1 MTEMTVRASVETGNA
16 LTPQGGSP
24 VKTIA
29 ARLLAL
35 FVFLGAAFPAFAEE
49 FIRSYHSVIEVA
61 QDGKLTVTETITAR
75 AEGQNIKRGIFR
87 DFPLYA
93 LDANNRRTRVD
104 FNVVSVERDGAPENW
119 RTETIDGGIRI
130 YTGSADRFLSTG
142 DHIFQI
148 TYTTARQIRYFSD
161 YDELTWNVTGNGWQ
175 FPMGEISATITL
187 PEGVKAT
194 DTAVFTGPLG
204 AKGKDARILNEGN
217 EVFFASTRPYSVGE
231 GMTVAVKLPKGAIA
245 APASSQ
251 ETSWWLRDHLAILIS
266 GGGLL
271 AVLVYYL
278 RAWSAVGRDPAKGVV
293 VPRWD
298 APEGLSP
305 ALVNYVDN
313 RGFSGAGWTALS
325 ASALDL
331 AVKGYVVLED
341 LKNAIVIR
349 RTDKPTATDLPT
361 GQKTLL
367 ASIGGRGESLTIDKA
382 HGAEVE
388 KVGRQFRT
396 AIEKEHRGKYYRSN
410 AGYTVFGILFS
421 IAIIIATLVFGDLDE
436 NSIAAVMVLGFF
448 SFFFGILSIGIGR
461 QFSRGASLRKRIGG
475 IIMLAFAGFIAFS
488 AVGGFAT
495 QIFLDV
501 THGTKSLALAA
512 IGGIVLT
519 NTLFLFLMGA
529 PTPLGRKLTD
539 GIEGL
544 RTYLTLA
551 EKDRMNMADAPT
563 MSPQHFEKLLPY
575 AVALGVEKPWSQ
587 TFEKW
592 LKTAAA
598 GAAASTYVPGWY
610 VGSNY
615 GSFGGRIG
623 GFSTSMASTIAS
635 TIPQPVSS
643 SNSSFSSGG
652 GGGGGGFSG
661 SGGGGGGGGGW

>member
-1 MTEMTVRASVETGNA
+1 M
-16 LTPQGGSP
+16 
-24 VKTIA
+24 KTIA
-29 ARLLAL
+29 ARFLAL
-35 FVFLGAAFPAFAEE
+35 FVFLGVAFPAFAEE
-49 FIRSYHSVIEVA
+49 FIRSYHSVVEVA
-61 QDGKLTVTETITAR
+61 ADGKLAVTETITAR

-93 LDANNRRTRVD
+93 LDANNRRTKVD
-104 FNVVSVERDGAPENW
+104 FNVVSVERDGTPESW
-119 RTETIDGGIRI
+119 RTENIDGGIRI
-130 YTGSADRFLSTG
+130 YTGSADRFLPTG
-142 DHIFQI
+142 EHVFQI

-187 PEGVKAT
+187 PQGVKAT

-204 AKGKDARILNEGN
+204 AKGKDARILSEGN
-217 EVFFASTRPYSVGE
+217 EVFFASTRPFTVGE

-245 APASSQ
+245 APDTSQ
-251 ETSWWLRDHLAILIS
+251 EAGWWLRDNLAILLS

-271 AVLVYYL
+271 AVLFYYL
-278 RAWSAVGRDPAKGVV
+278 RAWFAVGRDPAKGVV

-341 LKNAIVIR
+341 LKNSIVIR
-349 RTDKPTATDLPT
+349 RTEKAAAADLPT

-367 ASIGGRGESLTIDKA
+367 SSIGGPGETLTIDKA

-388 KVGRQFRT
+388 KVGKQFRA
-396 AIEKEHRGKYYRSN
+396 AIEKEHRGKYYHSN
-410 AGYTVFGILFS
+410 SGYIFFGIFFS
-421 IAIIIATLVFGDLDE
+421 IALIVATLVFGDLDE
-436 NSIAAVMVLGFF
+436 FAIAAVLVFGFF
-448 SFFFGILSIGIGR
+448 AFFFSILSIGIGR

-475 IIMLAFAGFIAFS
+475 IVMLAFAGFVAFS
-488 AVGGFAT
+488 AIGGIAT
-495 QIFLDV
+495 QVLLDV
-501 THGTKSLALAA
+501 THDTKSLALAA

-519 NTLFLFLMGA
+519 NALFLFLMGA
-529 PTPLGRKLTD
+529 PTPLGRKLMD

-551 EKDRMNMADAPT
+551 EKDRMNMAAAPA
-563 MSPQHFEKLLPY
+563 MSPQHFETLLPY
-575 AVALGVEKPWSQ
+575 AVALGVEKPWSR
-587 TFEKW
+587 TFETW
-592 LKTAAA
+592 LATAAA
-598 GAAASTYVPGWY
+598 GVAVASYAPGWY
-610 VGSNY
+610 LGSNY
-615 GSFGGRIG
+615 GSFGDRIG

-643 SNSSFSSGG
+643 SNSSFSG

>member
-1 MTEMTVRASVETGNA
+1 M
-16 LTPQGGSP
+16 
-24 VKTIA
+24 KTIA

-35 FVFLGAAFPAFAEE
+35 FVFLGVAFPALAEE
-49 FIRSYHSVIEVA
+49 FIRSYHSVVEVA
-61 QDGKLTVTETITAR
+61 ADGKLAVTETITAR

-93 LDANNRRTRVD
+93 LDANNRRTKVD
-104 FNVVSVERDGAPENW
+104 FNVVSVERDGTPESW
-119 RTETIDGGIRI
+119 RTENIDGGIRI
-130 YTGSADRFLSTG
+130 YTGSADRFLPTG
-142 DHIFQI
+142 EHVFQI

-187 PEGVKAT
+187 PQGVKAT

-217 EVFFASTRPYSVGE
+217 EVFFASTRPFTVGE

-245 APASSQ
+245 APDTSQ
-251 ETSWWLRDHLAILIS
+251 EAGWWLRDNLAILLS

-271 AVLVYYL
+271 AVLFYYL
-278 RAWSAVGRDPAKGVV
+278 RAWFAVGRDPAKGVV

-341 LKNAIVIR
+341 LKNSIVIR
-349 RTDKPTATDLPT
+349 RTEKAAAADLPT

-367 ASIGGRGESLTIDKA
+367 SSIGGPGETLTIDKA

-388 KVGRQFRT
+388 KVGKQFRA
-396 AIEKEHRGKYYRSN
+396 AIEKEHRGKYYHSN
-410 AGYTVFGILFS
+410 SGYIFFGIFFS
-421 IAIIIATLVFGDLDE
+421 IALIVATLVFGDLDE
-436 NSIAAVMVLGFF
+436 FAIAAVLVFGFF
-448 SFFFGILSIGIGR
+448 AFFFSILSIGIGR

-475 IIMLAFAGFIAFS
+475 IVMLAFAGFVAFS
-488 AVGGFAT
+488 AIGGIAT
-495 QIFLDV
+495 QVLLDV
-501 THGTKSLALAA
+501 THDTKSLALAA

-519 NTLFLFLMGA
+519 NALFLFLMGA
-529 PTPLGRKLTD
+529 PTPLGRKLMD

-551 EKDRMNMADAPT
+551 EKDRMNMATAPA
-563 MSPQHFEKLLPY
+563 MSPQHFETLLPY
-575 AVALGVEKPWSQ
+575 AVALGVEKPWSR
-587 TFEKW
+587 TFETW
-592 LKTAAA
+592 LATAAA
-598 GAAASTYVPGWY
+598 GAAVASYAPGWY
-610 VGSNY
+610 LGSNY
-615 GSFGGRIG
+615 GSFGDRIG

-643 SNSSFSSGG
+643 SNSSFSG

>member
-1 MTEMTVRASVETGNA
+1 M
-16 LTPQGGSP
+16 
-24 VKTIA
+24 KTIA
-29 ARLLAL
+29 ARFLAL
-35 FVFLGAAFPAFAEE
+35 FVFLGVAFPAFAEE
-49 FIRSYHSVIEVA
+49 FIRSYHSVVEVA
-61 QDGKLTVTETITAR
+61 ADGKLAVTETITAR

-93 LDANNRRTRVD
+93 LDANNRRTKVD
-104 FNVVSVERDGAPENW
+104 FNVVSVERDGTPESW
-119 RTETIDGGIRI
+119 RTENIDGGIRI
-130 YTGSADRFLSTG
+130 YTGSADRFLPTG
-142 DHIFQI
+142 EHVFQI

-187 PEGVKAT
+187 PQGVKAT

-217 EVFFASTRPYSVGE
+217 EVFFASTRPFTVGE

-245 APASSQ
+245 APDTSQ
-251 ETSWWLRDHLAILIS
+251 EAGWWLRDNLAILLS

-271 AVLVYYL
+271 AVLFYYL
-278 RAWSAVGRDPAKGVV
+278 RAWFAVGRDPAKGVV

-341 LKNAIVIR
+341 LKNSIVIR
-349 RTDKPTATDLPT
+349 RTEKAAAADLPT

-367 ASIGGRGESLTIDKA
+367 SSIGGPGETLTIDKA

-388 KVGRQFRT
+388 KVGKQFRA
-396 AIEKEHRGKYYRSN
+396 AIEKEHSGKYYHSN
-410 AGYTVFGILFS
+410 SGYIFFGIFFS
-421 IAIIIATLVFGDLDE
+421 IALIVATLVFGDLDE
-436 NSIAAVMVLGFF
+436 FAIAAVLVFGFF
-448 SFFFGILSIGIGR
+448 AFFFSILSIGIGR

-475 IIMLAFAGFIAFS
+475 IVMLAFAGFVAFS
-488 AVGGFAT
+488 AIGGIAT
-495 QIFLDV
+495 QILLDV
-501 THGTKSLALAA
+501 THDTKSLALAA

-519 NTLFLFLMGA
+519 NALFLFLMGA
-529 PTPLGRKLTD
+529 PTPLGRKLMD

-551 EKDRMNMADAPT
+551 EKDRMNMASAPA
-563 MSPQHFEKLLPY
+563 MSPQHFETLLPY
-575 AVALGVEKPWSQ
+575 AVALGVEKPWSR
-587 TFEKW
+587 TFETW
-592 LKTAAA
+592 LATAAA
-598 GAAASTYVPGWY
+598 GVAVASYAPGWY
-610 VGSNY
+610 LGSNY
-615 GSFGGRIG
+615 GSFGDRIG

-643 SNSSFSSGG
+643 SNSSFS

>member
-1 MTEMTVRASVETGNA
+1 M
-16 LTPQGGSP
+16 
-24 VKTIA
+24 KTIA
-29 ARLLAL
+29 ARFLAL
-35 FVFLGAAFPAFAEE
+35 FVFLGVAFPAFAEE
-49 FIRSYHSVIEVA
+49 FIRSYHSVVEVA
-61 QDGKLTVTETITAR
+61 ADGKLAVTETITAR

-93 LDANNRRTRVD
+93 LDANNRRTKVD
-104 FNVVSVERDGAPENW
+104 FNVVSVERDGTPESW
-119 RTETIDGGIRI
+119 RTENIDGGIRI
-130 YTGSADRFLSTG
+130 YTGSADRFLPTG
-142 DHIFQI
+142 EHVFQI

-187 PEGVKAT
+187 PQGVKAT

-217 EVFFASTRPYSVGE
+217 EVFFASTRPFTVGE

-245 APASSQ
+245 APDTSQ
-251 ETSWWLRDHLAILIS
+251 EAGWWLRDNLAILLS

-271 AVLVYYL
+271 AVLFYYL
-278 RAWSAVGRDPAKGVV
+278 RAWFAVGRDPAKGVV

-341 LKNAIVIR
+341 LKNSIVIR
-349 RTDKPTATDLPT
+349 RTEKAAAADLPT

-367 ASIGGRGESLTIDKA
+367 SSIGGPGETLTIDKA

-388 KVGRQFRT
+388 KVGKQFRA
-396 AIEKEHRGKYYRSN
+396 AIEKEHSGKYYHSN
-410 AGYTVFGILFS
+410 SGYIFFGIFFS
-421 IAIIIATLVFGDLDE
+421 IALIVATLVFGDLDE
-436 NSIAAVMVLGFF
+436 FAIAAVLVFGFF
-448 SFFFGILSIGIGR
+448 AFFFSILSIGIGR

-475 IIMLAFAGFIAFS
+475 IVMLAFAGFVAFS
-488 AVGGFAT
+488 AIGGIAT
-495 QIFLDV
+495 QILLDV
-501 THGTKSLALAA
+501 THDTKSLALAA

-519 NTLFLFLMGA
+519 NALFLFLMGA
-529 PTPLGRKLTD
+529 PTPLGRKLMD

-551 EKDRMNMADAPT
+551 EKDRMNMAAAPA
-563 MSPQHFEKLLPY
+563 MSPQHFETLLPY
-575 AVALGVEKPWSQ
+575 AVALGVEKPWSR
-587 TFEKW
+587 TFETW
-592 LKTAAA
+592 LATAAA
-598 GAAASTYVPGWY
+598 GAAVASYAPGWY
-610 VGSNY
+610 LGSNY
-615 GSFGGRIG
+615 GSFGDRIG

-643 SNSSFSSGG
+643 SNSSFS

>member
-1 MTEMTVRASVETGNA
+1 M
-16 LTPQGGSP
+16 
-24 VKTIA
+24 KTIA

-35 FVFLGAAFPAFAEE
+35 FVFLGVAFPALAEE
-49 FIRSYHSVIEVA
+49 FIRSYHSVVEVA
-61 QDGKLTVTETITAR
+61 ADGKLAVTETITAR

-93 LDANNRRTRVD
+93 LDANNRRTKVD
-104 FNVVSVERDGAPENW
+104 FNVVSVERDGTPENW
-119 RTETIDGGIRI
+119 RTENIDGGIRI
-130 YTGSADRFLSTG
+130 YTGSADRFLPTG
-142 DHIFQI
+142 EHVFQI

-187 PEGVKAT
+187 PQGVKAT

-217 EVFFASTRPYSVGE
+217 EVFFASTRPFTVGE

-245 APASSQ
+245 APDTSQ
-251 ETSWWLRDHLAILIS
+251 EAGWWLRDNLAILLS

-271 AVLVYYL
+271 AVLFYYL
-278 RAWSAVGRDPAKGVV
+278 RAWFAVGRDPAKGVV

-341 LKNAIVIR
+341 LKNSIVIR
-349 RTDKPTATDLPT
+349 RTEKAAAADLPT

-367 ASIGGRGESLTIDKA
+367 SSIGGPGETLTIDKA

-388 KVGRQFRT
+388 KVGKQFRA
-396 AIEKEHRGKYYRSN
+396 AIEKEHRGKYYHSN
-410 AGYTVFGILFS
+410 SGYIFFGIFFS
-421 IAIIIATLVFGDLDE
+421 IALIVATLVFGDLDE
-436 NSIAAVMVLGFF
+436 FAIAAVLVFGFF
-448 SFFFGILSIGIGR
+448 AFFFSILSIGIGR

-475 IIMLAFAGFIAFS
+475 IVMLAFAGFVAFS
-488 AVGGFAT
+488 AIGGIAT
-495 QIFLDV
+495 QVLLDV
-501 THGTKSLALAA
+501 THDTKSLALAA

-519 NTLFLFLMGA
+519 NALFLFLMGA
-529 PTPLGRKLTD
+529 PTPLGRKLMD

-551 EKDRMNMADAPT
+551 EKDRMNMAAAPA
-563 MSPQHFEKLLPY
+563 MSPQHFETLLPY
-575 AVALGVEKPWSQ
+575 AVALGVEKPWSR
-587 TFEKW
+587 TFETW
-592 LKTAAA
+592 LATAAA
-598 GAAASTYVPGWY
+598 GAAVASYAPGWY
-610 VGSNY
+610 LGSNY
-615 GSFGGRIG
+615 GSFGDRIG

-643 SNSSFSSGG
+643 SNSSFSG

>member
-1 MTEMTVRASVETGNA
+1 M
-16 LTPQGGSP
+16 
-24 VKTIA
+24 KTIA
-29 ARLLAL
+29 ARFLAL
-35 FVFLGAAFPAFAEE
+35 FVFLGVAFPAFAEE
-49 FIRSYHSVIEVA
+49 FIRSYHSVVEVA
-61 QDGKLTVTETITAR
+61 ADGKLAVTETITAR

-93 LDANNRRTRVD
+93 LDANNRRTKVD
-104 FNVVSVERDGAPENW
+104 FNVVSVERDGTPESW
-119 RTETIDGGIRI
+119 RTENIDGGIRI
-130 YTGSADRFLSTG
+130 YTGSADRFLPTG
-142 DHIFQI
+142 EHVFQI

-187 PEGVKAT
+187 PQGVKAT

-217 EVFFASTRPYSVGE
+217 EVFFASTRPFTVGE

-245 APASSQ
+245 APDTSQ
-251 ETSWWLRDHLAILIS
+251 EAGWWLRDNLAILLS

-271 AVLVYYL
+271 AVLFYYL
-278 RAWSAVGRDPAKGVV
+278 RAWFAVGRDPAKGVV

-341 LKNAIVIR
+341 LKNSIVIR
-349 RTDKPTATDLPT
+349 RTEKAAAADLPT

-367 ASIGGRGESLTIDKA
+367 SSIGGPGETLTIDKA

-388 KVGRQFRT
+388 KVGKQFRA
-396 AIEKEHRGKYYRSN
+396 AIEKEHSGKYYHSN
-410 AGYTVFGILFS
+410 SGYIFFGIFFS
-421 IAIIIATLVFGDLDE
+421 IALIVATLVFGDLDE
-436 NSIAAVMVLGFF
+436 FAIAAVLVFGFF
-448 SFFFGILSIGIGR
+448 AFFFSILSIGIGR

-475 IIMLAFAGFIAFS
+475 IVMLAFAGFVAFS
-488 AVGGFAT
+488 AIGGIAT
-495 QIFLDV
+495 QILLDV
-501 THGTKSLALAA
+501 THDTKSLALAA

-519 NTLFLFLMGA
+519 NALFLFLMGA
-529 PTPLGRKLTD
+529 PTPLGRKLMD

-551 EKDRMNMADAPT
+551 EKDRMNMAAAPA
-563 MSPQHFEKLLPY
+563 MSPQHFETLLPY
-575 AVALGVEKPWSQ
+575 AVALGVEKPWSR
-587 TFEKW
+587 TFETW
-592 LKTAAA
+592 LATAAA
-598 GAAASTYVPGWY
+598 GAAVASYAPGWY
-610 VGSNY
+610 LGSNY
-615 GSFGGRIG
+615 GSFGDRIG

-643 SNSSFSSGG
+643 SNSSFS
-652 GGGGGGFSG
+652 GGGGGGFCG

>member
-1 MTEMTVRASVETGNA
+1 M
-16 LTPQGGSP
+16 
-24 VKTIA
+24 KTIA
-29 ARLLAL
+29 ARFLAL
-35 FVFLGAAFPAFAEE
+35 FVFLGVAFPAFAEE
-49 FIRSYHSVIEVA
+49 FIRSYHSVVEVA
-61 QDGKLTVTETITAR
+61 ADGKLAVTETITAR

-93 LDANNRRTRVD
+93 LDANNRRTKVD
-104 FNVVSVERDGAPENW
+104 FNVVSVERDGMPENW
-119 RTETIDGGIRI
+119 RTENIDGGIRI
-130 YTGSADRFLSTG
+130 YTGSADRFLPTG
-142 DHIFQI
+142 EHVFQI

-187 PEGVKAT
+187 PQGVKAT

-204 AKGKDARILNEGN
+204 AKGKDARILSEGN
-217 EVFFASTRPYSVGE
+217 EVFFASTRPFTVGE
-231 GMTVAVKLPKGAIA
+231 GMTVAVKLLKGAIA
-245 APASSQ
+245 APDTSQ
-251 ETSWWLRDHLAILIS
+251 EAGWWLRDNLAILLS

-271 AVLVYYL
+271 AVLFYYL
-278 RAWSAVGRDPAKGVV
+278 RAWFAVGRDPAKGVV

-341 LKNAIVIR
+341 LKNSIVIR
-349 RTDKPTATDLPT
+349 RTEKAAAADLPT

-367 ASIGGRGESLTIDKA
+367 SSIGGPGETLTIDKA

-388 KVGRQFRT
+388 KVGKQFRA
-396 AIEKEHRGKYYRSN
+396 AIEKEHRGKYYHSN
-410 AGYTVFGILFS
+410 SGYIFFGIFFS
-421 IAIIIATLVFGDLDE
+421 IALIVATLVFGDLDE
-436 NSIAAVMVLGFF
+436 FAIAVVLVFGFF
-448 SFFFGILSIGIGR
+448 AFFFSILSIGIGR

-475 IIMLAFAGFIAFS
+475 IVMLAFAGFVAFS
-488 AVGGFAT
+488 AIGGIAT
-495 QIFLDV
+495 QILLDV
-501 THGTKSLALAA
+501 THDTKSLALAA

-519 NTLFLFLMGA
+519 NALFLFLMGA
-529 PTPLGRKLTD
+529 PTPLGRKLMD

-551 EKDRMNMADAPT
+551 EKDRMNMASAPA
-563 MSPQHFEKLLPY
+563 MSPQHFETLLPY
-575 AVALGVEKPWSQ
+575 AVALGVEKPWSR
-587 TFEKW
+587 TFETW
-592 LKTAAA
+592 LATAAA
-598 GAAASTYVPGWY
+598 GVAVASYAPGWY
-610 VGSNY
+610 LGSNY
-615 GSFGGRIG
+615 GSFGDRIG

-643 SNSSFSSGG
+643 SNSSFSG

>member
-1 MTEMTVRASVETGNA
+1 M
-16 LTPQGGSP
+16 
-24 VKTIA
+24 KTIA

-35 FVFLGAAFPAFAEE
+35 FVFLGVAFPALAEE
-49 FIRSYHSVIEVA
+49 FIRSYHSVVEVA
-61 QDGKLTVTETITAR
+61 ADGKLAVTETITAR

-93 LDANNRRTRVD
+93 LDANNRRTKVD
-104 FNVVSVERDGAPENW
+104 FNVVSVERDGTPENW
-119 RTETIDGGIRI
+119 RTENIDGGIRI
-130 YTGSADRFLSTG
+130 YTGSADRFLPTG
-142 DHIFQI
+142 EHVFQI

-187 PEGVKAT
+187 PQGVKAT

-204 AKGKDARILNEGN
+204 AKGKDARILSEGN
-217 EVFFASTRPYSVGE
+217 EVFFASTRPFTVGE

-245 APASSQ
+245 APDTSQ
-251 ETSWWLRDHLAILIS
+251 EAGWWLRDNLAILLS

-271 AVLVYYL
+271 AVLFYYL
-278 RAWSAVGRDPAKGVV
+278 RAWFAVGRDPAKGVV

-341 LKNAIVIR
+341 LKNSIVIR
-349 RTDKPTATDLPT
+349 RTEKAAAADLPT

-367 ASIGGRGESLTIDKA
+367 SSIGGPGETLTIDKA

-388 KVGRQFRT
+388 KVGKQFRA
-396 AIEKEHRGKYYRSN
+396 AIEKEHSGKYYHSN
-410 AGYTVFGILFS
+410 SGYIFFGIFFS
-421 IAIIIATLVFGDLDE
+421 IALIVATLVFGDLDE
-436 NSIAAVMVLGFF
+436 FAIAAVLVFGFF
-448 SFFFGILSIGIGR
+448 AFFFSILSIGIGR

-475 IIMLAFAGFIAFS
+475 IVMLAFAGFVAFS
-488 AVGGFAT
+488 AIGGIAT
-495 QIFLDV
+495 QVLLDV
-501 THGTKSLALAA
+501 THDTKSLALAA

-519 NTLFLFLMGA
+519 NALFLFLMGA
-529 PTPLGRKLTD
+529 PTPLGRKLMD

-551 EKDRMNMADAPT
+551 EKDRMNMAAAPA
-563 MSPQHFEKLLPY
+563 MSPQHFETLLPY
-575 AVALGVEKPWSQ
+575 AVALGVEKPWSR
-587 TFEKW
+587 TFETW
-592 LKTAAA
+592 LATAAA
-598 GAAASTYVPGWY
+598 GVAVASYAPGWY
-610 VGSNY
+610 LGSNY
-615 GSFGGRIG
+615 GSFGDRIG

-643 SNSSFSSGG
+643 SNSSFSG